1 MVRYFGGSCRH
12 LFRKNIRRGDENASA
27 MESGAVSWKE
37 GDGILPAC
45 KKKNTKDIKTYGAD
59 QGGWGE
65 RQHVGYVGVQPE
77 AISGLL

>member
-1 MVRYFGGSCRH
+1 MHRRWSQARYRG
-12 LFRKNIRRGDENASA
+12 RRAMASFLLA
-27 MESGAVSWKE
+27 
-37 GDGILPAC
+37 